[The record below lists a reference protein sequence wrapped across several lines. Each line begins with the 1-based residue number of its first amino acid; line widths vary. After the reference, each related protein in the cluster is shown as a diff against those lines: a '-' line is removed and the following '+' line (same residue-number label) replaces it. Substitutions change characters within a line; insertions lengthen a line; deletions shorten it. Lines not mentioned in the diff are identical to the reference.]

1 MSQIYLLELMFTIKK
16 KNDMDIIIK
25 RSSQLPAFGTK
36 NYKTHEDYQTFII
49 NDIYEG
55 ENKELS

>member
-1 MSQIYLLELMFTIKK
+1 MFTIKK